1 MVTVNFS
8 DNFEKIAKKIKDQ
21 ALKEQIKKHIK
32 KIIEDPEI
40 GKPMMYSRKGMR
52 EVYISHYRLSYIYI
66 VEEEKIVLLDLYHKD
81 EQ

>member
-1 MVTVNFS
+1 MVTIDFS
-8 DNFEKIAKKIKDQ
+8 DNFEKITKKIKDQ

-32 KIIEDPEI
+32 KIIEDPKI
-40 GKPMMYSRKGMR
+40 GKPMMYSRKGTR

-66 VEEEKIVLLDLYHKD
+66 QEQDKVVLLDIYHKD